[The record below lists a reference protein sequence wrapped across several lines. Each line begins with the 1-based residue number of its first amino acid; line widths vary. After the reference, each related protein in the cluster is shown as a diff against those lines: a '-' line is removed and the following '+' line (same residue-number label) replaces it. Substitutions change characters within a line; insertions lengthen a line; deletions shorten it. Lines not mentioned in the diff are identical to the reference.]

1 MCHGSMTSYFLVAT
15 MQDQVKGSLAA
26 DPHHAPTP
34 PLPLK
39 PTLICPFSPPPPC
52 HPTRLHLRSKLSLSD
67 SMSYGQFSTHI
78 FRVKSDKRRSN
89 II

>member
-39 PTLICPFSPPPPC
+39 SYSHLPLPPPP
-52 HPTRLHLRSKLSLSD
+52 HLATQPVSTPAQQAKL
-67 SMSYGQFSTHI
+67 
-78 FRVKSDKRRSN
+78 K
-89 II
+89 